1 MYGRVMRHN
10 KHMEEEHVIESVKL
24 PKLSREQADKWI
36 AVSSITGEL
45 LSAGNTLAEVLKKS
59 ASFEDR
65 KTILKIVPAL
75 YAGASF

>member
-1 MYGRVMRHN
+1 
-10 KHMEEEHVIESVKL
+10 MEEEQVIDSVKL
-24 PKLSREQADKWI
+24 PKLSPAQADKWI

-45 LSAGNTLAEVLKKS
+45 LSAGNTLADVLTKS
-59 ASFEDR
+59 ARIKER